1 MLEYQ
6 AIRKVELWTVIKSIP
21 IRIAWLFSG
30 GKNNNFFK
38 FEFFKTDLLFV
49 VIVVFCILSSGA
61 VYKADGSRSGVGDS
75 DSASQIL
82 LSDIARHHDMT

>member
-1 MLEYQ
+1 MNSYKKNTHQ
-6 AIRKVELWTVIKSIP
+6 NCMIFFCGGQNNKS
-21 IRIAWLFSG
+21 
-30 GKNNNFFK
+30 FK

-82 LSDIARHHDMT
+82 LSDIARYPGMT